1 MTGTTALDEASVVLG
16 VVLTRVERD
25 PDPGVEQRIV
35 RGIWVTAPRLDY
47 ASGAPVRQG
56 WRLRTDERSV
66 YLPSS
71 DELRS
76 PSRLNLAA
84 RRLGRDP
91 SAPTLAARDGRRL
104 LRSLHQVVEST
115 REATP

>member
-1 MTGTTALDEASVVLG
+1 MTALDEASTVLG

-35 RGIWVTAPRLDY
+35 RGVWVTAPRLHPYTDE
-47 ASGAPVRQG
+47 PLRRG
-56 WRLRTDERSV
+56 WRLHTADGQI
-66 YLPSS
+66 YLSSS

-76 PSRLNLAA
+76 PSRLNLNA

-104 LRSLHQVVEST
+104 LRLLHEAVENQKEHRS
-115 REATP
+115 